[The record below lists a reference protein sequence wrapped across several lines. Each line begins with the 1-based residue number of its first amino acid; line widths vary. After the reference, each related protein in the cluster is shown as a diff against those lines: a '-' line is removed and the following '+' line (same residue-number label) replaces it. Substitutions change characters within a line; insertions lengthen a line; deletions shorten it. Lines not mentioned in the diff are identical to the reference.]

1 MFLKNNPFLFTP
13 SQLTCCLS
21 TDQYYKFLLCVC
33 VCWEG
38 GWRWRLEGRDLID
51 FDMQTIKATGE

>member
-1 MFLKNNPFLFTP
+1 MSLKNNPFLFTP

-21 TDQYYKFLLCVC
+21 TGQYYKVLLCVC
-33 VCWEG
+33 VLGG

-51 FDMQTIKATGE
+51 FDTQTIKATGE